1 MGLGVRNCGV
11 LIHDHGLVTSLQLQ
25 TTRPQTLDLHGF
37 FIQLL
42 LTNHGL
48 ASCPIAQN
56 IVGGFASACVPCFSS
71 LLSQPFLVDGGTTSA
86 KNFKMQRKRSKNM
99 AARFSTVGKNL
110 PSEFCQLRCFPH
122 ISKFQ
127 FRTRSHFQMV
137 QK

>member
-1 MGLGVRNCGV
+1 MSINAM
-11 LIHDHGLVTSLQLQ
+11 HAKPD
-25 TTRPQTLDLHGF
+25 
-37 FIQLL
+37 L

-56 IVGGFASACVPCFSS
+56 IVGGFASASVPCFSS
-71 LLSQPFLVDGGTTSA
+71 LLSQLFLVDGGTTSA

-99 AARFSTVGKNL
+99 AERFSTVGKNL
-110 PSEFCQLRCFPH
+110 PPEFCQLRCFPH